1 MKRTIQ
7 RLTALL
13 CALVLLTL
21 SAGAAFQDVPEGY
34 WAEAAIERCAAAG
47 WLRGKS
53 ADAFGVGQPMTRAAF
68 VVALS
73 RFFGWES
80 GGTAYRVYA
89 DVPEGAWYEPALR
102 ACYEHGAVTRQTAEF
117 RPDDPITREELAVML
132 VRALGYGPIAG
143 LAEEDD
149 LPFRDVETNRGH
161 IAMAY
166 ELGLSG
172 GISADSFA
180 PSRSATR
187 EQAAVMLTRLA
198 DRLTAP
204 ETEETMAI
212 LRKGESLPQLDGCQT
227 LVLMCGSLVSGQRP
241 RLAAELSDVQ
251 AEALSLAR
259 EAGGQVLL
267 GVSGQ
272 SGILKSGDAA
282 GTLLAEAV
290 EETGCDG
297 VYLELAQPR
306 RDDGRELTAFVEAV
320 RAALPEALVYVTAD
334 APVRGGTAKDY
345 TALGQAADR
354 IVLQVPACVDEDAA
368 VPVLAMEPL
377 ENIYYALSVLND
389 QVPADRL
396 ALYLTAE
403 GQAQTGGKSAVLD
416 GAAVAELAE
425 KGTVYYSDRYDC
437 AYLRT
442 KKDGTVVWYLNGQA
456 LEARRQ
462 LLNCFGV
469 STVCLS
475 TLNGT
480 LSLAEPL
487 SEA

>member
-1 MKRTIQ
+1 MKRTLQ
-7 RLTALL
+7 RLTALV

-34 WAEAAIERCAAAG
+34 WAEAAIERCAEAG

-53 ADAFGVGQPMTRAAF
+53 ADTFGVGQPMTRAAF
-68 VVALS
+68 AVALS

-80 GGTAYRVYA
+80 QGTAYRIYA
-89 DVPEGAWYEPALR
+89 DVPEDAWYEPALR
-102 ACYEHGAVTRQTAEF
+102 ACYEHGAVTRQTSDF
-117 RPDDPITREELAVML
+117 RPDDAITREELAVML

-143 LAEEDD
+143 LAGEDA
-149 LPFRDVETNRGH
+149 LPFTDVETNRGH

-166 ELGLSG
+166 ELGLTG
-172 GISADSFA
+172 GISADHFA
-180 PSRSATR
+180 PDRSATR

-204 ETEETMAI
+204 EAAETVAI
-212 LRKGESLPQLDGCQT
+212 LRRDEALPSLDGCQT
-227 LVLMCGSLVSGQRP
+227 LILMYGTLIGSQRTRLSG
-241 RLAAELSDVQ
+241 ELSDAQ
-251 AEALSLAR
+251 AEALTLAR
-259 EAGGQVLL
+259 EAGCRVLL

-282 GTLLAEAV
+282 GAVLAEAV
-290 EETGCDG
+290 EELGCDG
-297 VYLELAQPR
+297 VYLDLVQPR

-320 RAALPEALVYVTAD
+320 RAALPEAPLYVAAD
-334 APVRGGTAKDY
+334 APVRGGTARDY

-354 IVLQVPACVDEDAA
+354 IVLRVPACEDTDAA
-368 VPVLAMEPL
+368 VPVLAMEPM
-377 ENIYYALSVLND
+377 ENIYYALSVLNG
-389 QVPADRL
+389 QVPADKL

-403 GQAQTGGKSAVLD
+403 GQVRTGGKTVTLD

-425 KGTVYYSDRYDC
+425 KSTVYDSDRYDC
-437 AYLRT
+437 AYLKT
-442 KKDGTVVWYLNGQA
+442 KKGDTVVWYLNEA
-456 LEARRQ
+456 AVEARRQ

-469 STVCLS
+469 GTVCLS

-480 LSLAEPL
+480 VSPAELLPK
-487 SEA
+487 A